1 MQDSFGASR
10 ASQVSTGILTFLSTA
25 YFRRTGLP
33 SGGAW
38 LSELAATLL
47 LLPIAWAFDRFLRRH
62 AGQSFPDILRQ
73 KLRPVFFVP
82 LLCLFSLFLF
92 AATAYT
98 VWEFSVFVRT
108 NILYHTTPFL
118 ITAVLLGSALSLALS
133 GSGSVL
139 RCCGLLFP
147 GVLLLTATLQGF
159 SLTYL
164 EPSNFCIGL
173 EDPKGLILF
182 GFQTFLPSL
191 FLLPALASVFG
202 TVPAPSKAPCSMV
215 LSVFFGGIVTTLA
228 FLADELVLSPTVV
241 AMLDFPTYARSSCI
255 GLGDFFQ
262 HIEILSAF
270 LFQLSAIIV
279 AALTILWFKA
289 LFSPKTR
296 PLDKPNR
303 KRYTDRIP

>member
-10 ASQVSTGILTFLSTA
+10 ASQVSTGVLTFISTA
-25 YFRRTGLP
+25 YFRRTGLS

-47 LLPIAWAFDRFLRRH
+47 LLPLAWAFDRFSRRH
-62 AGQSFPDILRQ
+62 AGENIPRILRQ
-73 KLRPVFFVP
+73 KLRPVFSIP
-82 LLCLFSLFLF
+82 LLTLLSLLLL
-92 AATAYT
+92 ASAAYT

-118 ITAVLLGSALSLALS
+118 IAAVLLCSALSLAFS
-133 GSGSVL
+133 GCGSVL

-164 EPSNFCIGL
+164 DPSNLCFGFD
-173 EDPKGLILF
+173 DPKGLLLF

-191 FLLPALASVFG
+191 FLFPALASVFS
-202 TVPAPSKAPCSMV
+202 TVPAPSKSRIGSMV
-215 LSVFFGGIVTTLA
+215 LSVSVGGIITTLA

-270 LFQLSAIIV
+270 LFQLSTIV
-279 AALTILWFKA
+279 IASITVLWFRT
-289 LFSPKTR
+289 LFPAKLR
-296 PLDKPNR
+296 PLDK
-303 KRYTDRIP
+303 